1 MTTEPRII
9 KRYKNRRLY
18 DPVTKEQITLAQVRE
33 LVKSGIEFR
42 IKENHTGR
50 DLTLMIMTQVLSD
63 EIREWQNREDATE
76 VLKALI
82 KRGGDAGMTILSK
95 TVLAAIGAISITK
108 ENAEKLIDE
117 LIKRGELDK
126 SERAEAVKEAVDK
139 AESRTREAV
148 HKVRESVRTGTA
160 KETLHKVLDGVA
172 AKAKEVRE
180 QASRL
185 RPASSDDVAALKR
198 SIADLEAKL
207 EELKAH
213 SE

>member
-1 MTTEPRII
+1 MAEPRII

-18 DPVTKEQITLAQVRE
+18 DPVTKEQITLAQVRD
-33 LVKSGIEFR
+33 LVKSGVEFR

-63 EIREWQNREDATE
+63 EIKEWNNREDATE

-139 AESRTREAV
+139 AEARTREAV
-148 HKVRESVRTGTA
+148 HKVRESVRTGSA
-160 KETLHKVLDGVA
+160 KETLHKVLEGVS

-180 QASRL
+180 QAARL
-185 RPASSDDVAALKR
+185 RPASSDDVDALKR

-207 EELKAH
+207 DELKAQ
-213 SE
+213 SAE